1 MNCLNMFDKFISQ
14 ILALFFHKFVYITGI
29 FLWVFYLTRLIW
41 GVISW
46 PWVFVSLSE
55 TLLIT
60 LFLEEWK
67 VVCFIQVFLYVLWS
81 IDLTESHSHILH
93 SKMSFWTFNFAFSS
107 KCHLR
112 LTFSHQIQSWI
123 RLILISLIISSS
135 GLTWSKNFRIS
146 FLSDE
151 IVKSFLFL
159 LIILQI

>member
-14 ILALFFHKFVYITGI
+14 ILALFFHKFVSII
-29 FLWVFYLTRLIW
+29 WVFLWSFYFTGLIW
-41 GVISW
+41 RVISW
-46 PWVFVSLSE
+46 PWVFVCLSE
-55 TLLIT
+55 T

-67 VVCFIQVFLYVLWS
+67 VVCFIQVFLSVLWS
-81 IDLTESHSHILH
+81 INLTESHSHILH
-93 SKMSFWTFNFAFSS
+93 SKVSFWTFNLAFSS
-107 KCHLR
+107 KSHLR

-135 GLTWSKNFRIS
+135 WLTWSKNFRIG